1 MRYRLVTILIFFSL
15 FLVLPG
21 GVQAA
26 PPAET
31 LIVRNVSLNMV
42 VADPSST
49 VDALD
54 ALVKG
59 AGGRVD
65 YRTTYEAYYLGDRYN
80 HGQMTLLI
88 PGGAYETLYSQ
99 IKAVG
104 QVVGEENTSSEITA
118 QWVDAR
124 SQAAFLQGHVDQ
136 LERMLASAA
145 STEEKLR
152 VTNDL
157 KAAREALRQQQ
168 AVVQL
173 MEDQAAF
180 VTVKLVLR
188 GVEPLPQPTARP
200 REWDPVIPAR
210 QANEARDDFFRFMAE
225 GGIWA
230 GVYCLPLLLI
240 CLGPVV
246 IIALLVRFLGRKKSS
261 PLPPPS
267 AEVKP

>member
-1 MRYRLVTILIFFSL
+1 MRRHLISI
-15 FLVLPG
+15 LVLLSLLLALPG
-21 GVQAA
+21 AAQAA

-31 LIVRNVSLNMV
+31 LIVRNISLNMV
-42 VADPSST
+42 VTDPSST

-80 HGQMTLLI
+80 HGQMTLLL
-88 PGGAYETLYSQ
+88 PDAAYETLYSQ

-157 KAAREALRQQQ
+157 KDAREALRQQQ
-168 AVVQL
+168 AVVQS

-188 GVEPLPQPTARP
+188 AVEPLPKPTARP
-200 REWDPVIPAR
+200 REWDPAIPAR
-210 QANEARDDFFRFMAE
+210 QASEARDYFFRFMAE
-225 GGIWA
+225 GGIWG

-246 IIALLVRFLGRKKSS
+246 IIILLVRHFKRKK
-261 PLPPPS
+261 PGPAAPP
-267 AEVKP
+267 EKNV